1 MPSYA
6 YFRKQFVPLSEA
18 KIGVMTHAL
27 HYGTALFEGIRGN
40 WNDEQQQLYLFRL
53 KEHYQRLHN
62 GCRILKVDL
71 PYSVEELCQITV
83 ELTERCGFREDVYVR
98 PLAYKSAES
107 LVAWSDSNKL
117 LEVFLELPYRKAYF
131 FGDENAEHPT
141 VTAVGDIP
149 KVKIRQS
156 GHFPMIDN
164 PKEFY
169 GELFRFISGANR
181 I

>member
-1 MPSYA
+1 MRAQLTFQLFLCISSLIIPISVITDYG
-6 YFRKQFVPLSEA
+6 EA
-18 KIGVMTHAL
+18 
-27 HYGTALFEGIRGN
+27 
-40 WNDEQQQLYLFRL
+40 
-53 KEHYQRLHN
+53 
-62 GCRILKVDL
+62 
-71 PYSVEELCQITV
+71 
-83 ELTERCGFREDVYVR
+83 
-98 PLAYKSAES
+98 
-107 LVAWSDSNKL
+107 SNKL

-169 GELFRFISGANR
+169 GELLKFISGANR

>member
-1 MPSYA
+1 MGGAVALLLPNDILMNAKSFVNIEGNLIDADCGIVSRKIVSVTPAEFESDILPKMQIELNNLGEKYA
-6 YFRKQFVPLSEA
+6 ENEA
-18 KIGVMTHAL
+18 PPVIA
-27 HYGTALFEGIRGN
+27 F
-40 WNDEQQQLYLFRL
+40 
-53 KEHYQRLHN
+53 
-62 GCRILKVDL
+62 
-71 PYSVEELCQITV
+71 
-83 ELTERCGFREDVYVR
+83 
-98 PLAYKSAES
+98 YKSAES
-107 LVAWSDSNKL
+107 LVAWSDNNKL